1 MLSGDGREA
10 VAGDCGGYFGVKVLF
25 EVIFK
30 FVSCNDKRIYEGMLN
45 IKGFLGILRQREIEC
60 NFKRMLNRIDGLEF
74 FIDNLLK
81 GQGIQYIY
89 LVLDIRV
96 SREIYQIII
105 DALKKSRYRNRIR
118 YCVKNEIR
126 LSKSD
131 RNIYFVLFDTPSFR
145 QYLYLNKKIFLTLK
159 ELSIMNDREGLL
171 KTNIPP
177 IFNTIENC
185 FENVGVYFTHSFG
198 KKVFSYLRNNTNISV
213 TCINEEL
220 KVNRQGYTLK
230 KEYDIILF
238 LDLLESEKV
247 KNEVTGKEY
256 LCLFWKEILNLYN
269 LNYLYDVST
278 QIIPR
283 LIEKGVK
290 VIIAQPVNLRTSRYV
305 SEAVE
310 TSNKRDHGAR
320 YWTLNKRYRFN
331 GKLIQDEKLGEA
343 LANTKGDLSKGYFR
357 RFHIGDSY
365 NFVNGFRIVHNE
377 SKAPNN
383 MYFFGSCISCSAW
396 AKDEDTLCNLI
407 AKEVSPYYNVY
418 SKTNNIEN
426 MNLIMR
432 ECFYKKNDI
441 VFLFFEELFRYGHM
455 KDVYS
460 FNLDKCFRSVPDL
473 GIHMLDGM
481 WQHIDKVAIKVLA
494 DHIIDFV
501 AEKKLI
507 KTDSNNKIETQ
518 SFSLVHYGKRP
529 MNIEMYADNNLR
541 KWLYEISPLKRE
553 GVNGAIVMN
562 CNPMTLGHLYL
573 IEQAK
578 KRVDN
583 LYIFVVEEDSSEFS
597 FSDRID
603 IVRNN
608 LKDVENVIVLPSGK
622 YILSADTLEGYFT
635 KKDFCGA
642 SIDASEDLELFLTIA
657 QYMGITYR
665 FVGSEPKD
673 KFTRLYNEAM
683 KEKLPEYGVNVV
695 EIERLKYGNRFVSAS
710 DVREFIA
717 DKNWDAIKGIV
728 PPYTYRFIINKYEDS
743 EV

>member
-1 MLSGDGREA
+1 
-10 VAGDCGGYFGVKVLF
+10 
-25 EVIFK
+25 
-30 FVSCNDKRIYEGMLN
+30 MLN
-45 IKGFLGILRQREIEC
+45 IKEFLGISRQREIEC
-60 NFKRMLNRIDGLEF
+60 NFKRMLNRVDSLEF
-74 FIDNLLK
+74 FIDHLLK

-89 LVLDIRV
+89 LVMDIRV

-118 YCVKNEIR
+118 YCVKSEIR

-131 RNIYFVLFDTPSFR
+131 RNIYFVLFENHSFR

-159 ELSIMNDREGLL
+159 ELSIMYDREGLI

-185 FENVGVYFTHSFG
+185 FENIGVYFTHSFG
-198 KKVFSYLRNNTNISV
+198 RKVFSYLRNNTNISV

-220 KVNRQGYTLK
+220 KINKQSYTLK
-230 KEYDIILF
+230 KKYDIILF
-238 LDLLESEKV
+238 LDLLEQGKV
-247 KNEVTGKEY
+247 ENEITGKEY
-256 LCLFWKEILNLYN
+256 LCLFWKEILNLN
-269 LNYLYDVST
+269 NINYLHDVST
-278 QIIPR
+278 QIIPQ

-305 SEAVE
+305 SQAVE
-310 TSNKRDHGAR
+310 TSNKRDNGAK
-320 YWTLNKRYRFN
+320 YWTFKKRYRFN
-331 GKLIQDEKLGEA
+331 GKLIQDQRLGKA
-343 LANTKGDLSKGYFR
+343 FANTKNDFSKGYFR

-377 SKAPNN
+377 SDAPNN

-396 AKDEDTLCNLI
+396 ARDENTLCNLI
-407 AKEVSPYYNVY
+407 AKKVSSYYNLC

-441 VFLFFEELFRYGHM
+441 VFLFFDEFFRYDHM

-460 FNLDKCFRSVPDL
+460 FDLEKCFRSVPDL
-473 GIHMLDGM
+473 GMHMLDGM

-494 DHIIDFV
+494 DHIIDFLN
-501 AEKKLI
+501 EKKLI
-507 KTDSNNKIETQ
+507 KSDINNKIETQ
-518 SFSLVHYGKRP
+518 SFSLAHYGKRP
-529 MNIEMYADNNLR
+529 MNVEMYVDSDLR
-541 KWLYEISPLKRE
+541 KWLYEISLLKRE

-597 FSDRID
+597 FTDRID

-608 LKDVENVIVLPSGK
+608 LKDMENVIVLPSGK
-622 YILSADTLEGYFT
+622 YIISADTLEGYFT
-635 KKDFCGA
+635 KKDFCGV

-657 QYMGITYR
+657 QYMDITYR

-695 EIERLKYGNRFVSAS
+695 EIERLKYGHRFVSAS
-710 DVREFIA
+710 DVRGFIA
-717 DKNWDAIKGIV
+717 DKNWDVIRKIV
-728 PPYTYRFIINKYEDS
+728 PPYTYRFIINNFGAP